1 MSITSCGKP
10 SKMLGRGESVM
21 NRTGPYVM
29 KPSMKDEMETE
40 KRK

>member
-21 NRTGPYVM
+21 NRTETYVM
-29 KPSMKDEMETE
+29 KLIDKG
-40 KRK
+40 